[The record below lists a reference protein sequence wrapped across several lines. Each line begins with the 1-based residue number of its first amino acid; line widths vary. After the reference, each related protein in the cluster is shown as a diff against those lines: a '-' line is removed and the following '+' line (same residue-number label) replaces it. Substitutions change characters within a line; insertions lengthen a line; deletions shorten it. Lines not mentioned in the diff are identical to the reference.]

1 MSAENFAV
9 IGHPMGHTMSP
20 FIHKCLFA
28 LTGHE
33 YTYRVLDIAPEAL
46 PVQYAQTLRG
56 LAGYNI
62 TIPHKQTLLPLLDA
76 LDESAA
82 RYGAVN
88 CVANGKAAV
97 GYNTDAYG
105 FLKAL
110 ESAGLSLGGH
120 VLICGCGGVA
130 RTMAY
135 ECLLGGCSITFC
147 VLESALADANRLAE
161 ELREKVS
168 GCSIRIRIN
177 DGTPEDCDLFINA
190 SPVGMYPKID
200 AMPVPIE
207 QVQRAGSVFDVVYNP
222 RKTRLIET
230 AEALG
235 IPHGEGM
242 AMLVWQAARAHE
254 IWYGAQFT
262 REEMDT
268 IIAASYDEM
277 ERLFGKES

>member
-1 MSAENFAV
+1 MSAEKFAV

-20 FIHKCLFA
+20 FIHAELFA
-28 LTGHE
+28 LTGRSFE
-33 YTYRVLDIAPEAL
+33 YGVLDIPPAEL
-46 PVQYAQTLRG
+46 PAQYVTDLRPI
-56 LAGYNI
+56 AGYNI
-62 TIPHKQTLLPLLDA
+62 TIPHKQSIIPLLDQ

-88 CVANGKAAV
+88 CVANGEQAV

-110 ESAGLSLGGH
+110 ETAGIELHGH

-135 ECLLGGCSITFC
+135 ECLLAGCSVTFA
-147 VLESALADANRLAE
+147 VLESVLPDAEKLAD
-161 ELREKVS
+161 ELRGKVE
-168 GCSIRIRIN
+168 GCDIRIRVN
-177 DGTPEDCDLFINA
+177 DDTTEDCDLFINA
-190 SPVGMYPKID
+190 SPVGMYPKVD
-200 AMPVPIE
+200 AMPVSE
-207 QVQRAGSVFDVVYNP
+207 AQLKRTGSVFDAVYNP

-230 AEALG
+230 AEKLG

-254 IWYGAQFT
+254 IWYGAEFT
-262 REEMDT
+262 TAQMDT

-277 ERLFGKES
+277 ERLFGK